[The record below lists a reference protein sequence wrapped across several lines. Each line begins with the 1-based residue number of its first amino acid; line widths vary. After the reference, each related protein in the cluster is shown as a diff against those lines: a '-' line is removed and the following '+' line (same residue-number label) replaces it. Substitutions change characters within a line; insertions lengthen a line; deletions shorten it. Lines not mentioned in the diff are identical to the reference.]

1 MEKEEILNEN
11 IIEKEVI
18 HPKAHKKIKI
28 FLAITGS
35 ILVIAATVL
44 LIGYFRL
51 NWFKSEIYNLDIK
64 ISRNTQEVNY
74 FTETKILETRLG
86 LTSGES
92 NNKEITVKNNFLV
105 VQTDREKLE
114 NNDFLNTVS
123 LIILDVKVK
132 MDNEEKQGISFDIFK
147 EEIVEEFK
155 SNPEGSKYPMAIFSF
170 YENGTIAEINLPNN
184 MNQSIAKSMIDL
196 IEKIIPKISR
206 NRTEDN
212 NNGLKINIIK
222 NNDMKTLVE
231 SQSNGEIENIIKSK
245 FTKFIERDI
254 QNGQLT
260 SIRTNSNISLETQAE
275 KEESTF
281 GLKDY
286 FYQEKSKIIL
296 KEIKKQK
303 DIIELIQILSKYYN
317 FINSKILLESFEIK
331 ENEKKEDITE
341 NSEKEINTS
350 STKIRKLYDFGMDK
364 TFTVKTF
371 NVLGIRGS
379 IKIRIRIRS
388 FRNILRTCYAEVII
402 STDQFEARFGNEVLV
417 TLSKTF
423 STPELPIFIAT
434 FPNFLFAG
442 VGLNGQGSLTISLK
456 IMRASRYSRYP
467 LLVVDFTG
475 NIRAKAYV
483 WANVWVAE
491 LTGGAWG
498 TLVELNVGGRI
509 NINGE
514 ISRYGSISA
523 GQVVIFIQGKLLQF
537 SPSFYHD
544 WKVFDGWRANF

>member
-44 LIGYFRL
+44 LIGYFHL

-64 ISRNTQEVNY
+64 ISRNTYEVNY

-212 NNGLKINIIK
+212 NNGLEINIIK

-231 SQSNGEIENIIKSK
+231 SQSNGEIENIKKSK

-254 QNGQLT
+254 ENGQLT

-317 FINSKILLESFEIK
+317 FINSKSLLKSFKVK
-331 ENEKKEDITE
+331 ENEKKENIIEDA
-341 NSEKEINTS
+341 KREINNIS
-350 STKIRKLYDFGMDK
+350 PKIRKLDNYAMDK

-379 IKIRIRIRS
+379 IKIRIKILS
-388 FRNILRTCYAEVII
+388 FRNFLSTCRAEVII
-402 STDQFEARFGNEVLV
+402 STNQFEARFGDTVI
-417 TLSKTF
+417 LSFTRTF
-423 STPELPIFIAT
+423 RTPELPIFFTI
-434 FPNFLFAG
+434 FPNFMFAG
-442 VGLNGQGSLTISLK
+442 VGLNGQGSLKISLYYK
-456 IMRASRYSRYP
+456 NNRI
-467 LLVVDFTG
+467 VVDFTG

-491 LTGGAWG
+491 LSGGAWG

-509 NINGE
+509 NRYGE
-514 ISRYGSISA
+514 ISRYGYIAA
-523 GQVVIFIQGKLLQF
+523 GQVVVYIQGKLLQF

>member
-35 ILVIAATVL
+35 ILVIAITVL
-44 LIGYFRL
+44 LIGYFHL

-64 ISRNTQEVNY
+64 ISRNTYEVNY

-92 NNKEITVKNNFLV
+92 NNKEIIVKNNFLV

-155 SNPEGSKYPMAIFSF
+155 YNPEGSKYPMAIFSF

-231 SQSNGEIENIIKSK
+231 SQSNREIENIKKSK

-254 QNGQLT
+254 ENGQLT

-275 KEESTF
+275 KEENTF

-317 FINSKILLESFEIK
+317 FINSKILLESFKIK
-331 ENEKKEDITE
+331 ENEKKEDIIE
-341 NSEKEINTS
+341 DIPKEINTTS
-350 STKIRKLYDFGMDK
+350 PKIRKLDTYEMDR

-379 IKIRIRIRS
+379 IKIRIRIIS
-388 FRNILRTCYAEVII
+388 FSNLPSIGRAEVII
-402 STDQFEARFGNEVLV
+402 STKQFEATYGKDVPLS
-417 TLSKTF
+417 LSKTF
-423 STPELPIFIAT
+423 STPEIPIFFTI
-434 FPNFLFAG
+434 FPNFIFAG
-442 VGLNGQGSLTISLK
+442 VGLNGQASLTISLEYK
-456 IMRASRYSRYP
+456 NKRI
-467 LLVVDFTG
+467 VVDFTG
-475 NIRAKAYV
+475 NVKAKAYI

-498 TLVELNVGGRI
+498 TLVELNVGGKI
-509 NINGE
+509 NKNGE
-514 ISRYGSISA
+514 ISRYGSIS
-523 GQVVIFIQGKLLQF
+523 GGEVVVYIQGKLLQF
-537 SPSFYHD
+537 SPSFYHE
-544 WKVFDGWRANF
+544 WKVFDGWKANF

>member
-35 ILVIAATVL
+35 ILVIAITVL
-44 LIGYFRL
+44 LIGYFHL

-64 ISRNTQEVNY
+64 ISRNTYEVNY

-92 NNKEITVKNNFLV
+92 NNKEIIVKNNFLV

-231 SQSNGEIENIIKSK
+231 SQSNREIENIKKSK

-254 QNGQLT
+254 ENGQLT

-275 KEESTF
+275 KEENTF

-317 FINSKILLESFEIK
+317 FINSKILLESFKIK
-331 ENEKKEDITE
+331 ENEKKEDIIE
-341 NSEKEINTS
+341 DIPKEINTTS
-350 STKIRKLYDFGMDK
+350 PKIRKLDTYEMDR

-379 IKIRIRIRS
+379 IKIRIRIIS
-388 FRNILRTCYAEVII
+388 FSNLPSIGRAEVII
-402 STDQFEARFGNEVLV
+402 STKQFEATYGKDVPLS
-417 TLSKTF
+417 LSKTF
-423 STPELPIFIAT
+423 STPEIPIFFTI
-434 FPNFLFAG
+434 FPNFIFAG
-442 VGLNGQGSLTISLK
+442 VGLNGQASLTISLEYK
-456 IMRASRYSRYP
+456 NKRI
-467 LLVVDFTG
+467 VVDFTG
-475 NIRAKAYV
+475 NVKAKAYI

-498 TLVELNVGGRI
+498 TLVELNVGGKI
-509 NINGE
+509 NKNGE

-523 GQVVIFIQGKLLQF
+523 GEVVVYIQGKLLQF
-537 SPSFYHD
+537 SPSFYHE
-544 WKVFDGWRANF
+544 WKVFDGWKANF

>member
-1 MEKEEILNEN
+1 M
-11 IIEKEVI
+11 
-18 HPKAHKKIKI
+18 
-28 FLAITGS
+28 AITGS

-44 LIGYFRL
+44 LIGYFHL

-64 ISRNTQEVNY
+64 ISRNTYEVNY

-212 NNGLKINIIK
+212 NNGLEINIIK

-231 SQSNGEIENIIKSK
+231 SQSNREIENIKKSK

-254 QNGQLT
+254 ENGQLT

-275 KEESTF
+275 KEEITF

-317 FINSKILLESFEIK
+317 FINSKSLLKSFEIK
-331 ENEKKEDITE
+331 ENEKKENIIDDTQ
-341 NSEKEINTS
+341 KEINTS
-350 STKIRKLYDFGMDK
+350 SAKIRKLDNFVMDK

-379 IKIRIRIRS
+379 IKIRIKTYPRIPSCR
-388 FRNILRTCYAEVII
+388 AEVII
-402 STDQFEARFGNEVLV
+402 TTDQFQARFGDDVFFS
-417 TLSKTF
+417 LSRTF
-423 STPELPIFIAT
+423 STPELLIFMTT

-442 VGLNGQGSLTISLK
+442 VGLNGQGSLRISLD
-456 IMRASRYSRYP
+456 IRRTLRYP

-491 LTGGAWG
+491 LSGGAWG

-509 NINGE
+509 NRNGE
-514 ISRYGSISA
+514 ISRYGYIAA
-523 GQVVIFIQGKLLQF
+523 GEVVIFIQGKLLQF

>member
-35 ILVIAATVL
+35 ILVIAITVL
-44 LIGYFRL
+44 LIGYFHL

-64 ISRNTQEVNY
+64 ISRNTYEVNY

-231 SQSNGEIENIIKSK
+231 SQSNREIENIKKSK

-254 QNGQLT
+254 ENGQLT

-275 KEESTF
+275 KEENTF

-317 FINSKILLESFEIK
+317 FINSKILLESFKIK
-331 ENEKKEDITE
+331 ENEKKEDIIE
-341 NSEKEINTS
+341 DIPKEINTTS
-350 STKIRKLYDFGMDK
+350 PKIRKLDTYEMDR

-379 IKIRIRIRS
+379 IKIRIRIIS
-388 FRNILRTCYAEVII
+388 FSNLPSIGRAEVII
-402 STDQFEARFGNEVLV
+402 STKQFEATYGKDVPLS
-417 TLSKTF
+417 LSKTF
-423 STPELPIFIAT
+423 STPEIPIFFTI
-434 FPNFLFAG
+434 FPNFIFAG
-442 VGLNGQGSLTISLK
+442 VGLNGQASLTISLEYK
-456 IMRASRYSRYP
+456 NKRI
-467 LLVVDFTG
+467 VVDFTG
-475 NIRAKAYV
+475 NVKAKAYI

-498 TLVELNVGGRI
+498 TLVELNVGGKI
-509 NINGE
+509 NKNGE

-523 GQVVIFIQGKLLQF
+523 GEVVVYIQGKLLQF
-537 SPSFYHD
+537 SPSFYHE
-544 WKVFDGWRANF
+544 WKVFDGWKANF

>member
-35 ILVIAATVL
+35 ILVIAITVL
-44 LIGYFRL
+44 LIGYFHL

-64 ISRNTQEVNY
+64 ISRNTYEVNY

-92 NNKEITVKNNFLV
+92 NNKEIIVKNNFLV

-155 SNPEGSKYPMAIFSF
+155 YNPEGSKYPMAIFSF

-231 SQSNGEIENIIKSK
+231 SQSNREIENIKKSK

-254 QNGQLT
+254 ENGQLT

-275 KEESTF
+275 KEENTF

-317 FINSKILLESFEIK
+317 FINSKILLESFKIK
-331 ENEKKEDITE
+331 ENEKKEDIIE
-341 NSEKEINTS
+341 DIPKEINTTS
-350 STKIRKLYDFGMDK
+350 PKIRKLDTYEMDR

-379 IKIRIRIRS
+379 IKIRIRIIS
-388 FRNILRTCYAEVII
+388 FSNLPSIGRAEVII
-402 STDQFEARFGNEVLV
+402 STKQFEATYGKDVPLS
-417 TLSKTF
+417 LSKTF
-423 STPELPIFIAT
+423 STPEIPIFFTI
-434 FPNFLFAG
+434 FPNFIFAG
-442 VGLNGQGSLTISLK
+442 VGLNGQASLTISLEYK
-456 IMRASRYSRYP
+456 NKRI
-467 LLVVDFTG
+467 VVDFTG
-475 NIRAKAYV
+475 NVKAKAYI

-498 TLVELNVGGRI
+498 TLVELNVGGKI
-509 NINGE
+509 NKNGE

-523 GQVVIFIQGKLLQF
+523 GEVVVYIQGKLLQF
-537 SPSFYHD
+537 SPSFYHE
-544 WKVFDGWRANF
+544 WKVFDGWKANF

>member
-44 LIGYFRL
+44 LIGYFHL

-64 ISRNTQEVNY
+64 ISRNTYEVNY

-92 NNKEITVKNNFLV
+92 NNKEINVKNNFLV
-105 VQTDREKLE
+105 VQTDREKIE

-155 SNPEGSKYPMAIFSF
+155 YNPEGSKYPMAIFSF

-212 NNGLKINIIK
+212 NNGLEINIIK

-231 SQSNGEIENIIKSK
+231 SQSNREIENIKKSK

-254 QNGQLT
+254 ENGQLT

-275 KEESTF
+275 KEEITF

-317 FINSKILLESFEIK
+317 FINSKSLLKSFEIK
-331 ENEKKEDITE
+331 ENEKKENIIDDTQ
-341 NSEKEINTS
+341 KEINTS
-350 STKIRKLYDFGMDK
+350 SAKIRKLDNFVMDK

-379 IKIRIRIRS
+379 IKIRIKTYPRIPSCR
-388 FRNILRTCYAEVII
+388 AEVII
-402 STDQFEARFGNEVLV
+402 TTDQFQARFGDDVFFS
-417 TLSKTF
+417 LSRTF
-423 STPELPIFIAT
+423 STPELLIFMTT

-442 VGLNGQGSLTISLK
+442 VGLNGQGSLRISLD
-456 IMRASRYSRYP
+456 IRRTLRYP

-491 LTGGAWG
+491 LSGGAWG
-498 TLVELNVGGRI
+498 TLVELNVGGKI
-509 NINGE
+509 NKNGE
-514 ISRYGSISA
+514 ISRYGSIS
-523 GQVVIFIQGKLLQF
+523 GGEVVVYIQGKLLQF
-537 SPSFYHD
+537 SPSFYHE
-544 WKVFDGWRANF
+544 WKVFDGWKANF